1 MEQTLENLF
10 YTTNFYLRKLMIRVL
25 VDNLPSDCGLL
36 EPEHGLSFYIETNE
50 ANILFDMGRSDKFL
64 HNAKKMDIDLS
75 KVDFGVVSHAHSDH
89 TGGLPYFLEAVPD
102 VDVFLSEEI
111 FGSKYFSTRRAE
123 RSDLTPDFAAL
134 EKYSHRLRRLTNS
147 LWLTKNIAL
156 VDCSGEHSADLYGNS
171 FLYRELPDGQ
181 IVRDDFN
188 HEMALVFKLSCGVV
202 IVSSCSH
209 NGVANIIRKCC
220 EFTDESC
227 VIAFIGGF
235 HIVESDYLDDEVN
248 CLVKELEEFNLEGL
262 YTGHC
267 TCRSAFMKL
276 RREYNCRCEPFG
288 TGSFIFL
295 R

>member
-1 MEQTLENLF
+1 MEHLF
-10 YTTNFYLRKLMIRVL
+10 EMSQFYLKNVNIRVL
-25 VDNLPSDCGLL
+25 VDNIPSDCGLL
-36 EPEHGLSFYIETNE
+36 ESEHGLSFYIETDQT
-50 ANILFDMGRSDKFL
+50 NILFDMGRSDKFL
-64 HNAKKMDIDLS
+64 CNAQKLGIDLS
-75 KVDFGVVSHAHSDH
+75 KVGYGVISHAHSDH

-111 FGSKYFSTRRAE
+111 FRSKYFSTRRAE

-171 FLYRELPDGQ
+171 FLFREFPDGE
-181 IVRDDFN
+181 IVKDDFN
-188 HEMALVFKLSCGVV
+188 HELALVFKLFSGLV

-220 EFTDESC
+220 EFTGVSG
-227 VIAFIGGF
+227 VVAFIGGF
-235 HIVESDYLDDEVN
+235 HIVDSDCVDDEVSR
-248 CLVKELEEFNLEGL
+248 LVKELDEFNLHRL

-267 TCRSAFMKL
+267 TSQAAFLKL
-276 RREYNCRCEPFG
+276 HREFGCNCELFG
-288 TGSFIFL
+288 TGDLISL
-295 R
+295 G